1 MSVWLTDV
9 GLTLA
14 QVSTEEKSNEITA
27 IPEVLRLVDING
39 AIITIDA
46 MGTQT
51 AIAEQ
56 IIENGG
62 DYVLSLKGN
71 HSKLHSA
78 IIEYVNEHLNDNF
91 ARIQSREHTTEG
103 IKHGRHD
110 TRTYIQFPLPKELK
124 SEVRFKN
131 LNTIGL
137 ALSRSEK
144 GDDESIDVRYFI
156 SSLKMGVK
164 QFSKAIRSHWQIEN
178 SCHWSLDVT
187 YREDDSR
194 TRNRRLAENLAW
206 LRRFTLSLL
215 KQHPGKQSLVMKRKS
230 CGWNDNFLLQVLATQ
245 HT

>member
-1 MSVWLTDV
+1 M
-9 GLTLA
+9 
-14 QVSTEEKSNEITA
+14 K
-27 IPEVLRLVDING
+27 
-39 AIITIDA
+39 TIDA

-56 IIENGG
+56 IIDGGG

-71 HSKLHSA
+71 HSRLHDA

-91 ARIQSREHTTEG
+91 ARIQSRQHTTEE

-144 GDDESIDVRYFI
+144 GDDESIDVRPVIRCGI

-164 QFSKAIRSHWQIEN
+164 LFSKAIRSHWQIEN

-194 TRNRRLAENLAW
+194 TRHRLLAENLAW
-206 LRRFTLSLL
+206 LRRLTLSLL
-215 KQHPGKQSLVMKRKS
+215 KQHPGKQSPNKQNVAMKRKS

-245 HT
+245 HTECALTVPLNPVYKFVNKTHHYNR